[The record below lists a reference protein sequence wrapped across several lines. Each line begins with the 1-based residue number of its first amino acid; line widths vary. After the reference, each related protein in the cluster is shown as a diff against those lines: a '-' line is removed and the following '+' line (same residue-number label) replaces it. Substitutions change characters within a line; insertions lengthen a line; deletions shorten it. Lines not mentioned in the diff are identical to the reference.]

1 MLIRI
6 LEVGPM
12 KSHGVIGRKSL
23 AALAALALW
32 LGLAGSLHAAPRK
45 GPEVEKPV
53 EQGYMLPYV
62 VTGVAVTLGVAA
74 VCFPS
79 QRKDEVEFDEE
90 E

>member
-1 MLIRI
+1 MNSRSL
-6 LEVGPM
+6 L
-12 KSHGVIGRKSL
+12 GRNSL
-23 AALAALALW
+23 AALAASVLW
-32 LGLAGSLHAAPRK
+32 LGLTADLHAAPRK
-45 GPEVEKPV
+45 GPEVEKPA
-53 EQGYMLPYV
+53 EQGYMLAYV

>member
-1 MLIRI
+1 MSRR
-6 LEVGPM
+6 PF
-12 KSHGVIGRKSL
+12 

-32 LGLAGSLHAAPRK
+32 LSLAAGLQADGRK
-45 GPEVEKPV
+45 KPEVVKPA
-53 EQGYMLPYV
+53 EQGYMLAYV
-62 VTGVAVTLGVAA
+62 VTAVAVTLGVAA